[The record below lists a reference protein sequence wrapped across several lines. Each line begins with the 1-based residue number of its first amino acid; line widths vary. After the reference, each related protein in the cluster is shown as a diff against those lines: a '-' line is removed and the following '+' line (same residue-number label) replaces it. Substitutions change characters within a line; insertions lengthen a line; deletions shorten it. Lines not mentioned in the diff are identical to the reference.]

1 MDFNTVDEA
10 FIQSVSDYRNH
21 IPRRSFKYRTPI
33 EVFEAQTRYHLS
45 EIFTE

>member
-10 FIQSVSDYRNH
+10 FIQSVSDCRNH
-21 IPRRSFKYRTPI
+21 IPRRSLNYRTPI
-33 EVFEAQTRYHLS
+33 EVFEAQKGYHLS